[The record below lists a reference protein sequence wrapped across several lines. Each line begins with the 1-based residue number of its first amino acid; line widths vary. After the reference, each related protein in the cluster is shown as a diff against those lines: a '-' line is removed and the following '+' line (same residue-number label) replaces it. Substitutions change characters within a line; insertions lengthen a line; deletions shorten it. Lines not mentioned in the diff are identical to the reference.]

1 MYEIYTDGACS
12 GNPGPAGVGVIIAKD
27 KKLMA
32 QISYYLGDAT
42 NNIAELESVRVGL
55 NNIPEKS
62 NVTIYSDSTYAIGM
76 LSKNWKAKANVGLVL
91 DILALMTKFE
101 KIKFVKVKG
110 HSTNKGNQAADHL
123 AVKAYMKKDLEI

>member
-110 HSTNKGNQAADHL
+110 HSTNKGNQTADHL

>member
-42 NNIAELESVRVGL
+42 NNIADLESIRVGL